1 MQRSDCSRIAHG
13 DLEFMGPY
21 DEASF
26 ERLLDGA
33 GLPAG
38 SRVLDLGCG
47 KGALLRWLASRA
59 PIDGT
64 GVDLHP
70 GTSPIPGVRL
80 VAGDARSFRAEPESF
95 DLVCSVGA
103 VSGIGE
109 LAALARPVGLVLL
122 GDGYWRQTPGDD
134 YLDALGATAGDMLDW
149 QATLAIG
156 APHGLTLVRAVP
168 SSVEQWDGYEQ
179 TWAAN
184 GERYAAE
191 HPGEPGLAEF
201 LDWIRNGRRRYAELG
216 GRETLGFALLLF
228 RKGPRIS
235 VTGA

>member
-1 MQRSDCSRIAHG
+1 MRRSDWSRIAHG

-21 DEASF
+21 DETSF
-26 ERLLDGA
+26 ARLFDGA
-33 GLPAG
+33 GLPTGA
-38 SRVLDLGCG
+38 RVLDLGCG
-47 KGALLRWLASRA
+47 KGALLRWLASRG

-80 VAGDARSFRAEPESF
+80 VTGDARSFAAEPESF

-103 VSGIGE
+103 VSGIGR
-109 LAALARPVGLVLL
+109 LAALARPGGLALL
-122 GDGYWRQTPGDD
+122 GDGYWRQPPGEV
-134 YLDALGATAGDMLDW
+134 YLDALGATIDDMLDW

-156 APHGLTLVRAVP
+156 APHGLTLVRALP
-168 SSVEQWDGYEQ
+168 SSVAQWDAYEA

-184 GERYAAE
+184 GERYAAQ

-216 GRETLGFALLLF
+216 GRDTLGFVLLLF
-228 RKGPRIS
+228 RKGQADP
-235 VTGA
+235 

>member
-1 MQRSDCSRIAHG
+1 MHRGDWSGIAHG

-21 DEASF
+21 DETSF

-33 GLPAG
+33 GLPTGA
-38 SRVLDLGCG
+38 RVLDLGCG
-47 KGALLRWLASRA
+47 NGALLRWLASRA
-59 PIDGT
+59 SIDGT

-70 GTSPIPGVRL
+70 GTRPIPGVRL
-80 VAGDARSFRAEPESF
+80 VAGDARSFPAEPESF

-103 VSGIGE
+103 ISGIGD
-109 LAALARPVGLVLL
+109 LAVLARPGGLVLL
-122 GDGYWRQTPGDD
+122 GDGYWRKPPGDD
-134 YLDALGATAGDMLDW
+134 YLRALGAAIDDMRGW

-156 APHGLTLVRAVP
+156 EPYGLTLVRALP
-168 SSVEQWDGYEQ
+168 SSVEQWDGYEA

-201 LDWIRNGRRRYAELG
+201 LDWIRNGRRRYTELG
-216 GRETLGFALLLF
+216 GRDTLGFVLLLF
-228 RKGPRIS
+228 RKRRATP
-235 VTGA
+235 